1 MSQLSFEFEPPP
13 ARKAPSAAPPSAPT
27 LTPEA
32 MALQLE
38 QHPDYRV
45 LRRLV
50 PVLDYGPPPVPAVT
64 DAPVPAAPRV
74 LILDTE
80 TTGLSHD
87 SDRIIEL
94 AMLLVSVDTATGRP
108 FGPVETFE
116 GFEDP
121 GMPIPEVAKQVTGIT
136 DEMVRGQR
144 LDDARVQA
152 LIERADLVVAHNAG
166 FDRPFVEARFP
177 GFAHKPWACSFAD
190 IDWKAL
196 GAESAKLGALAQDR
210 GWFYDAHR
218 ALVDCHALLQVL
230 ASPLA
235 EGAGP
240 DGGTGLAR
248 LMRAAAQPSYRLRA
262 IGAPFESKDLLKARG
277 YRWDAQARVWG
288 CSLGSDEALEAERA
302 WLQAQVYGQRR
313 AQAEVEALDALTR
326 YSLRPGRV
334 AVSP

>member
-1 MSQLSFEFEPPP
+1 MSQLSFTFDAPPES
-13 ARKAPSAAPPSAPT
+13 KAPPLQAKRAPA
-27 LTPEA
+27 LTPED
-32 MALQLE
+32 MARQLE

-50 PVLDYGPPPVPAVT
+50 PVLDYGPPPVPAGT
-64 DAPVPAAPRV
+64 DAAVPAALRV

-80 TTGLSHD
+80 TTGLSHE

-94 AMLLVSVDTATGRP
+94 AMLLVSVDATTGRP

-144 LDDARVQA
+144 LDEARVQA

-190 IDWKAL
+190 IDWKAQ

-230 ASPLA
+230 ASPQA
-235 EGAGP
+235 
-240 DGGTGLAR
+240 DGSGTGLAR
-248 LMRAAAQPSYRLRA
+248 LIAAASRPSYKLRA
-262 IGAPFESKDLLKARG
+262 TGAPFEAKDLLKARG
-277 YRWDAQARVWG
+277 YRWDAAARVWG
-288 CSLGSDEALEAERA
+288 CSLGSDEALEAERT

-313 AQAEVEALDALTR
+313 AQAEVER
-326 YSLRPGRV
+326 WMR
-334 AVSP
+334 

>member
-1 MSQLSFEFEPPP
+1 MSQLSFTFDPPP
-13 ARKAPSAAPPSAPT
+13 ESQATPIPAPYAPALSPDDMAR
-27 LTPEA
+27 
-32 MALQLE
+32 QLD

-45 LRRLV
+45 LRRLM
-50 PVLDYGPPPVPAVT
+50 PVQDYGPPPVPAGN
-64 DAPVPAAPRV
+64 DAPAPAVPRV

-80 TTGLSHD
+80 TTGLSHE

-94 AMLLVSVDTATGRP
+94 AMLLVSVDAATGRP
-108 FGPVETFE
+108 VGPVQTFE

-177 GFAHKPWACSFAD
+177 GFTRKPWACSFAD
-190 IDWKAL
+190 IDWKAQ

-235 EGAGP
+235 
-240 DGGTGLAR
+240 DGRGTGLAR
-248 LMRAAAQPSYRLRA
+248 LIAAAEQPSCKLRA
-262 IGAPFESKDLLKARG
+262 TGAPFESKDLLKARG
-277 YRWDAQARVWG
+277 YRWDAVARVWT
-288 CSLGSDEALEAERA
+288 CSLGGDEALEAELA
-302 WLQAQVYGQRR
+302 WLQADVYGSRR
-313 AQAEVEALDALTR
+313 ASVEVESLDALTR
-326 YSLRPGRV
+326 YSSRPGKVDSRPLQM
-334 AVSP
+334 A

>member
-1 MSQLSFEFEPPP
+1 MCQLSFTFDAPPES
-13 ARKAPSAAPPSAPT
+13 KAPPLQAQRAPA
-27 LTPEA
+27 LTPED
-32 MALQLE
+32 MACQLD

-50 PVLDYGPPPVPAVT
+50 PVLDYGPPPVPAGT
-64 DAPVPAAPRV
+64 DAAVPAALRV

-80 TTGLSHD
+80 TTGLSHE

-94 AMLLVSVDTATGRP
+94 AMLLVSVDATTGRP

-190 IDWKAL
+190 IDWKAQ

-230 ASPLA
+230 ASPQA
-235 EGAGP
+235 DG
-240 DGGTGLAR
+240 GGTGLAR
-248 LMRAAAQPSYRLRA
+248 LIAAASRPSYKLRA
-262 IGAPFESKDLLKARG
+262 TGAPFEAKDLLKARG
-277 YRWDAQARVWG
+277 YRWDAAARVWG

-334 AVSP
+334 VVSP

>member
-1 MSQLSFEFEPPP
+1 MCQLSFTFDAPPES
-13 ARKAPSAAPPSAPT
+13 KAPPLQAQRAPA
-27 LTPEA
+27 LTPED
-32 MALQLE
+32 MARQLE

-50 PVLDYGPPPVPAVT
+50 PVLDYGLPPVPAGT
-64 DAPVPAAPRV
+64 DARALVAPRV

-80 TTGLSHD
+80 TTGLSHE

-94 AMLLVSVDTATGRP
+94 AMLLVSVDAATGRP

-152 LIERADLVVAHNAG
+152 LIERAQSVLNRWLLP
-166 FDRPFVEARFP
+166 DRPFVEARFP

-190 IDWKAL
+190 IDWKAQ

-218 ALVDCHALLQVL
+218 AEMDCHALLAVL
-230 ASPLA
+230 GQPL
-235 EGAGP
+235 P
-240 DGGTGLAR
+240 QSQQSGLAR
-248 LMRAAAQPSYRLRA
+248 LLAAARQDAFQLQA
-262 IGAPFESKDLLKARG
+262 TAAPFDAKDTLKARG
-277 YRWDAQARVWG
+277 YRWHAEQRVWYTRLADAAALQAECEWLRSVVYSGRAARVQ
-288 CSLGSDEALEAERA
+288 LEK
-302 WLQAQVYGQRR
+302 LHLLINSFKGIN
-313 AQAEVEALDALTR
+313 L
-326 YSLRPGRV
+326 
-334 AVSP
+334 